1 MMSCWW
7 CWAAASVCAEIACWT
22 CLPSWRPG
30 TFLDPWWWSF
40 YAAFRGLFG
49 LVHHG
54 DDDDDRKRRRRRREQ
69 RAEDLPLV
77 APAMTA
83 TRVNT

>member
-1 MMSCWW
+1 VLVVLGGGVRLRGDRLLDLP
-7 CWAAASVCAEIACWT
+7 AFLASRHV
-22 CLPSWRPG
+22 PRPVVVVLLRR
-30 TFLDPWWWSF
+30 FP
-40 YAAFRGLFG
+40 GLFG